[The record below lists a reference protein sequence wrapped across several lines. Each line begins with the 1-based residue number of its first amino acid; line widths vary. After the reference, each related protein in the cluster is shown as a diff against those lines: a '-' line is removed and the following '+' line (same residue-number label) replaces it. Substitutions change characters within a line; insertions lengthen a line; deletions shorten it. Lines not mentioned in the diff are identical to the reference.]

1 MSHLSPC
8 QDCPWPARP
17 QSLPRSGL
25 SSTGT
30 GQGWGPALWLQPE
43 NPGPQARLIGE
54 QPVSCPT
61 HCPRTVTVATSMVT
75 MTVDH
80 AIPPQGCGHPMVT
93 ECHTTIIAQSLSPSP
108 HPCVP
113 VPVPPS
119 PCPVLVLCPA
129 PCGPAFPHPHVPLS
143 LYPCV
148 PIPVSLSLFP
158 CVPHVP
164 VSLALFAH
172 HCFPVPVPVAPSPVP
187 APGSLGPH
195 VPVPVSPRPRVVS
208 LLAHHCAPVPVPVS
222 LSRVPVPVSLCHV
235 PLPVSPCPHPVSM
248 PPSSHVPV
256 SPCPCSCVPGPAPRA
271 ACPALSRELP
281 SQGLHGLC
289 RVEART
295 GQKGSRLLP
304 PGWQPLPRQALLSS
318 SPLSSAA

>member
-61 HCPRTVTVATSMVT
+61 HCPRAVTVATSMVT

-80 AIPPQGCGHPMVT
+80 VIPPQGCGHPMVT

-119 PCPVLVLCPA
+119 PCPVLVPCPA
-129 PCGPAFPHPHVPLS
+129 PCGPRGLALQPPSAHHLPPPTPHAQPAPLKLNSLNLPWRPWLLGQGHGWFRLLNFRSFPQQPVG
-143 LYPCV
+143 
-148 PIPVSLSLFP
+148 PIPV
-158 CVPHVP
+158 
-164 VSLALFAH
+164 
-172 HCFPVPVPVAPSPVP
+172 
-187 APGSLGPH
+187 
-195 VPVPVSPRPRVVS
+195 
-208 LLAHHCAPVPVPVS
+208 
-222 LSRVPVPVSLCHV
+222 
-235 PLPVSPCPHPVSM
+235 
-248 PPSSHVPV
+248 
-256 SPCPCSCVPGPAPRA
+256 A
-271 ACPALSRELP
+271 AR
-281 SQGLHGLC
+281 GG
-289 RVEART
+289 
-295 GQKGSRLLP
+295 
-304 PGWQPLPRQALLSS
+304 
-318 SPLSSAA
+318 

>member
-1 MSHLSPC
+1 MSYHPRGAVTPWSPNATPQSLHSPCPHPHIPVSLSPC
-8 QDCPWPARP
+8 
-17 QSLPRSGL
+17 
-25 SSTGT
+25 
-30 GQGWGPALWLQPE
+30 
-43 NPGPQARLIGE
+43 
-54 QPVSCPT
+54 
-61 HCPRTVTVATSMVT
+61 
-75 MTVDH
+75 
-80 AIPPQGCGHPMVT
+80 
-93 ECHTTIIAQSLSPSP
+93 
-108 HPCVP
+108 
-113 VPVPPS
+113 
-119 PCPVLVLCPA
+119 
-129 PCGPAFPHPHVPLS
+129 PHPHVLS
-143 LYPCV
+143 LSCAPLLVVLRSHVPMSLCPYTRV

-222 LSRVPVPVSLCHV
+222 LSHVPVPVSLCHV